1 MLLIIELLIR
11 IGYGSERYRG
21 FFFVSGEDFNP
32 LFRSRCP
39 PLLDVVPN
47 VYSKFGV
54 EAI

>member
-21 FFFVSGEDFNP
+21 FFSILGEDFNP
-32 LFRSRCP
+32 LFRSRYP
-39 PLLDVVPN
+39 LLLDVVLD